1 MGIRRSSLSF
11 EGRYVQVPNDW
22 ARDDRLSRRAKGLL
36 VELMSHRVGWHI
48 TIAALQKTGPEGR
61 DAIRT
66 VVNELSAVGYLRRV
80 QGRGDG
86 GRFNEVEYELSEPTP
101 ADGKSDIGGFAV
113 DGSADDGSAVVGES
127 DTKEDHLSEHHLEED
142 DQEEKLLLAP
152 SETSL
157 LESLPGSFDRFYEAF
172 PRKVGRL
179 KAEAAFTIAVKNGTP
194 AHVLVEAARRFAN
207 DPNLPSDKQ
216 FIVHPA
222 TWLNQGRWGD
232 EPLPP
237 RVQQAPR
244 KQPSYVS
251 NLDVV
256 RQFEEEERHEQNRSL
271 EAAHGRF
278 GN

>member
-22 ARDDRLSRRAKGLL
+22 ARDERLSRRAKGML

-48 TIAALQKTGPEGR
+48 TIAALQRTGPEGR

-66 VVNELSAVGYLRRV
+66 VVNELAALGYLRRV

-86 GRFNEVEYELSEPTP
+86 GRFNEVEYELSEPLP

-113 DGSADDGSAVVGES
+113 VGSSDDGSPVVGES
-127 DTKEDHLSEHHLEED
+127 DTKEDHQSEDHLEED
-142 DQEEKLLLAP
+142 DPEEDLLLAP
-152 SETSL
+152 SETSPR
-157 LESLPGSFDRFYEAF
+157 ESLSAAFERFYTIF

-179 KAEAAFTIAVKNGTP
+179 KAEAAFGKAVANGMP
-194 AHVLVEAARRFAN
+194 VHVLIEAARRFAT
-207 DPNLPSDKQ
+207 DPNLPADKQ

-237 RVQQAPR
+237 RAQSNH
-244 KQPSYVS
+244 KQPAYVG

-256 RQFEEEERHEQNRSL
+256 RQFEEEERHEQERGI